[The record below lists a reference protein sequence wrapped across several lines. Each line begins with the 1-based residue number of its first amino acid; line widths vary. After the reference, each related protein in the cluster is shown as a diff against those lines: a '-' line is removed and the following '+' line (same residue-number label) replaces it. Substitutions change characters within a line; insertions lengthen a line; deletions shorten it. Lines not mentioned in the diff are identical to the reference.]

1 MESITTLPNGIER
14 LPITKW
20 ENGHQNFVHTFKPD
34 ASFKLRIPSHSSN
47 PYLDRTKNFQ
57 GLIQYAL
64 DNNIQLR
71 ALGNGWSFSE
81 VAVCEG
87 GLVDTKALRL
97 SYDLKNSFHVA
108 GILTKD
114 STL

>member
-1 MESITTLPNGIER
+1 MATITKLPDGIER

-20 ENGHQNFVHTFKPD
+20 ENGHQNFVHNFKEN
-34 ASFKLRIPSHSSN
+34 ASFKLRIPSSHSSN
-47 PYLDRTKNFQ
+47 PYFDTTKNFQ
-57 GLIQYAL
+57 WLIQYAI
-64 DNNIQLR
+64 DNDIQMR

-97 SYDLKNSFHVA
+97 SYNLKNSFVA
-108 GILTKD
+108 SLAHRN
-114 STL
+114 